1 MKTFDCYKDYNTFVK
16 HITFVRGFFKD
27 GEWINVEPNSKFIH
41 INGITREEA
50 SKLYKEEV
58 LKRKKRLSRNK
69 IISKILDKFKPFH
82 LLEHVE
88 DNKTILYI
96 MDILKKD
103 YINEKDLDN
112 VLANAECFYDII
124 KNKENTNNI

>member
-1 MKTFDCYKDYNTFVK
+1 MKTIDCYKDYNTFVK

-27 GEWINVEPNSKFIH
+27 GIWINVEPNSKFIH
-41 INGITREEA
+41 VDGITREEA
-50 SKLYKEEV
+50 LTLYKEEV
-58 LKRKKRLSRNK
+58 LRRKKRLSRNK
-69 IISKILDKFKPFH
+69 IISKILDRLKPYH

-88 DNKTILYI
+88 DNKTIIYI

-112 VLANAECFYDII
+112 VLANAKYFYNII
-124 KNKENTNNI
+124 KNKENISNI